1 MWGVV
6 AAVWE
11 VSGRIAVARARSF
24 LVCGQQFVF
33 TVWKGRCG
41 STLFQIARF
50 DLDLSVARIPDIYLG
65 RRVFE
70 VLLLASLLFV

>member
-1 MWGVV
+1 MWGDV

-24 LVCGQQFVF
+24 QKCGQKLVF

-41 STLFQIARF
+41 SSFFHIARS
-50 DLDLSVARIPDIYLG
+50 DLDLSVARIPEIDLG

-70 VLLLASLLFV
+70 VLLLASLMFV